1 MAYNRKYKI
10 TMATKSGSTSYLYLS
25 ENDYVGDLIEYP
37 AETISIQYIPMSDDV
52 FEAIY
57 VAQLAVA
64 IDVTDDLENMPDF
77 TELDDRKYFVE
88 LLNNDTDLDF
98 EGWTIS
104 DVVQFGFSTGRR
116 TLEFNAIDGLGLL
129 GKIQF
134 EHPNEETVLTRQTA
148 LFHVNSAL
156 NKIGFPTDL
165 NIISGISFYGSG
177 MINRD
182 DDPEAEPLSQS
193 YYQNLSFIGKTYL
206 EVLTMIIS
214 GFGSR
219 IFQAKGLWYI
229 VPLTQIAA
237 DSYYYTL
244 YENGIAIDSGS
255 ISDLGNIEGYVG
267 NTSNLFFAG
276 NSQFKLLRKG
286 YNTIISKN
294 DAEYA
299 DNYIS
304 NGTFKAKS
312 GNVANFWTNSSS
324 YGSVILKQNP
334 NSDFNAMVLDMQK
347 VNSSPAYA
355 SIKTTYL
362 TGFNL
367 GDIGTLSFNCVLK
380 SFSITPPNVVT
391 VKIIV
396 DGTGTG
402 YGIWHLNNEKKW
414 ANGGTDYYSEPYEDG
429 NTVYDISIDLP
440 TASFSGSMS
449 IEILLEN
456 STSTLINQIVEIQNV
471 VLTQESSF
479 KSVTTTSTINSNND
493 YTYEAKILSGFNSS
507 NSSFNFYK
515 GYLSDVNGNALNNWY
530 SLNYPSFLYTSLSEL
545 VVKQYAN
552 VLSKNIINIDC
563 TFTSM
568 DTANGRFSG
577 AMRITADDT
586 DPAQISVQ
594 DKKYIVGNTTMDLFN
609 DDIQTSLLEITDLD
623 NPNAVV
629 TTKYDIAVINPETES
644 FVRYRGDGYD
654 TYTEAAASTV
664 GSDVIYAPTSEE
676 NPPVGY
682 VFYAND
688 ILTYPFD
695 GAFLWYKVDL
705 DPTIHVYKISS
716 EGQILEI
723 YS

>member
-37 AETISIQYIPMSDDV
+37 AETITIQYIPQSDDV

-64 IDVTDDLENMPDF
+64 IDVTDNLEQMPDF

-134 EHPNEETVLTRQTA
+134 DNPTDETVLTRKKA
-148 LFHVNSAL
+148 LFYVDSAL
-156 NKIGFPTDL
+156 SKIGFPTDL

-182 DDPEAEPLSQS
+182 DDPEAEPLNQS

-219 IFQAKGLWYI
+219 LFQAKGVWYI

-244 YENGIAIDSGS
+244 YQNGIAIDSGS
-255 ISDLGNIEGYVG
+255 ISDLGNIEGFGG
-267 NTSNLFFAG
+267 NTSNLYFAG

-304 NGTFKAKS
+304 NGTFKAKA
-312 GNVANFWTNSSS
+312 GNDANFWTNSSL
-324 YGSVILKQNP
+324 YGAVTLKQNP
-334 NSDFNAMVLDMQK
+334 NSDFNAMVLNLQK
-347 VNSSPAYA
+347 LTSAPGYA
-355 SIKTTYL
+355 RITTDYL
-362 TGFNL
+362 TGLNI

-380 SFSITPPNVVT
+380 SFSITPPNVVV
-391 VKIIV
+391 VKIII
-396 DGTGTG
+396 DGGGFGTW
-402 YGIWHLNNEKKW
+402 YLNSEKRW
-414 ANGGTDYYSEPYEDG
+414 SNFGTDYYFEKYEDG
-429 NTVYDISIDLP
+429 TTVYDVSIDMPP
-440 TASFSGSMS
+440 TSFSGAMS
-449 IEILLEN
+449 IEIAVEN
-456 STSTLINQIVEIQNV
+456 STSTLIEQVVEVQNV
-471 VLTQESSF
+471 VLTQESSL
-479 KSVTTTSTINSNND
+479 KSITTTSTINSNND
-493 YTYEAKILSGFNSS
+493 YTYEAKILSGFNSLYPTY
-507 NSSFNFYK
+507 NFFK
-515 GYLSDVNGNALNNWY
+515 GYLSDVDGTALNNWY
-530 SLNYPSFLYTSLSEL
+530 SLNYPDLLYTSLSEL

-563 TFTSM
+563 TITSM

-586 DPAQISVQ
+586 DPVQISVE

-629 TTKYDIAVINPETES
+629 TTKYDSSVINPETES
-644 FVRYRGDGYD
+644 FVRYRSEGYESGA
-654 TYTEAAASTV
+654 EAAASTV
-664 GSDVIYAPTSEE
+664 GSDFIYSDSNNQ

-682 VFYAND
+682 LFYTND
-688 ILTYPFD
+688 TLSIPFN
-695 GAFLWYKVDL
+695 GSFLWYKIDL
-705 DPTIHVYKISS
+705 DPAIHVYKISS

>member
-37 AETISIQYIPMSDDV
+37 AETITIQYIPQSDDV

-64 IDVTDDLENMPDF
+64 IDVTDNLEQMPDF

-134 EHPNEETVLTRQTA
+134 DNPTDETVLTRKKA
-148 LFHVNSAL
+148 LFYVDSAL
-156 NKIGFPTDL
+156 SKIGFPTDL

-182 DDPEAEPLSQS
+182 DDPEAEPLNQS

-219 IFQAKGLWYI
+219 LFQAKGVWYI

-244 YENGIAIDSGS
+244 YQNGIAIDSGE
-255 ISDLGNIEGYVG
+255 ISDLGNIEGFGG

-304 NGTFKAKS
+304 NGTFKSYAA
-312 GNVANFWTNSSS
+312 NVATFWTNSSL
-324 YGSVILKQNP
+324 YGAVTLKQNP
-334 NSDFNAMVLDMQK
+334 NSDFNAMVLSLQK
-347 VNSSPAYA
+347 TTSAAGYA
-355 SIKTTYL
+355 RIKTTYL
-362 TGFNL
+362 TGLNI

-380 SFSITPPNVVT
+380 SFSITPPNVVV
-391 VKIIV
+391 VKIII
-396 DGTGTG
+396 DGGGFGTW
-402 YGIWHLNNEKKW
+402 YLNSEKRW
-414 ANGGTDYYSEPYEDG
+414 SNSGTDYYFEKYENG
-429 NTVYDISIDLP
+429 TTVYDVSIDMPP
-440 TASFSGSMS
+440 TSFSGAMS
-449 IEILLEN
+449 IEIAVEN
-456 STSTLINQIVEIQNV
+456 STSTLIEQVVEVQNV
-471 VLTQESSF
+471 VLTQESAL

-493 YTYEAKILSGFNSS
+493 YTYEAKILSGFNSLYPTY
-507 NSSFNFYK
+507 NFFK
-515 GYLSDVNGNALNNWY
+515 GYLSDVDGTALNNWY
-530 SLNYPSFLYTSLSEL
+530 SLNYPDLLYTSLSEL

-586 DPAQISVQ
+586 DPVQISVE

-629 TTKYDIAVINPETES
+629 VTKYDSSVINPETES
-644 FVRYRGDGYD
+644 FVRYRSEGYESGA
-654 TYTEAAASTV
+654 EAAAASV
-664 GSDVIYAPTSEE
+664 GSDFVYSDSNNQ

-682 VFYAND
+682 LFYTND
-688 ILTYPFD
+688 TLSIPFN
-695 GAFLWYKVDL
+695 GSFLWYKIDL
-705 DPTIHVYKISS
+705 DPAIHVYKISS

>member
-10 TMATKSGSTSYLYLS
+10 TMATKSGGVSTLYLS
-25 ENDYVGDLIEYP
+25 QNDYVGSLIEYP
-37 AETISIQYIPMSDDV
+37 AETISIQYIPQSDDV

-64 IDVTDDLENMPDF
+64 IDVTDNLEDMPDF

-88 LLNNDTDLDF
+88 LFNDDTELDF

-134 EHPNEETVLTRQTA
+134 EKPTDETVLTRQTA
-148 LFHVNSAL
+148 LFYINSAL
-156 NKIGFPTDL
+156 NKIAFPTDL

-182 DDPEAEPLSQS
+182 DDPEAEPLNQS

-219 IFQAKGLWYI
+219 LFQAKGVWYI

-244 YENGIAIDSGS
+244 YENGTAIDSGS

-267 NTSNLFFAG
+267 NVSNIFFAG

-304 NGTFKAKS
+304 NGTFKAKA
-312 GNVANFWTNSSS
+312 GNDANFWTNSAS
-324 YGSVILKQNP
+324 YGAVTLKQNP
-334 NSDFNAMVLDMQK
+334 TSDFNAMVLNLQK
-347 VNSSPAYA
+347 VTSAPGYA
-355 SIKTTYL
+355 RITTDYL
-362 TGFNL
+362 TGLNI
-367 GDIGTLSFNCVLK
+367 GDTGTLSFNCVLK
-380 SFSITPPNVVT
+380 SFSITPPNVVV

-396 DGTGTG
+396 SGGGFGTW
-402 YGIWHLNNEKKW
+402 YLNSEKRW
-414 ANGGTDYYSEPYEDG
+414 SNGGSDYYFEKYEDG
-429 NTVYDISIDLP
+429 TTVYDVSIDLP
-440 TASFSGSMS
+440 PTSFSGAMS
-449 IEILLEN
+449 IEIGVEN
-456 STSTLINQIVEIQNV
+456 STSTIIEQVVEVQNV
-471 VLTQESSF
+471 VLLQESSL

-493 YTYEAKILSGFNSS
+493 YTYEAKILSGFNSLFS
-507 NSSFNFYK
+507 NFNFFK
-515 GYLSDVNGNALNNWY
+515 GYLSDVDGKALNNWY
-530 SLNYPSFLYTSLSEL
+530 SLNYPDLLYTSLSEL

-568 DTANGRFSG
+568 NTTGGRFSG

-586 DPAQISVQ
+586 DPVQISVQ

-629 TTKYDIAVINPETES
+629 TTKYDSSVINPETES
-644 FVRYRGDGYD
+644 FVRYRSEGYN
-654 TYTEAAASTV
+654 TYTEAEAATV
-664 GSDVIYAPTSEE
+664 GSDVVYSDSNDQ

-682 VFYAND
+682 LFYDNMTLS
-688 ILTYPFD
+688 IPFN
-695 GAFLWYKVDL
+695 GSFLWYKLDL
-705 DPTIHVYKISS
+705 DPAIHVYKISS

-723 YS
+723 NS

>member
-37 AETISIQYIPMSDDV
+37 AETISIQYIPQSDDV

-64 IDVTDDLENMPDF
+64 IDVTDNLENMPDF

-644 FVRYRGDGYD
+644 FVRYRSEGYD

-664 GSDVIYAPTSEE
+664 GSDVVYSATDDQ

-682 VFYAND
+682 LFYDNVTLAD
-688 ILTYPFD
+688 PFN
-695 GAFLWYKVDL
+695 GSFLWYKIDL
-705 DPTIHVYKISS
+705 DPAIHVYKISS

>member
-1 MAYNRKYKI
+1 
-10 TMATKSGSTSYLYLS
+10 MATKSGSTSYLYLS

-37 AETISIQYIPMSDDV
+37 AETITIQYIPQSDDV

-64 IDVTDDLENMPDF
+64 IDVTDNLEQMPDF

-134 EHPNEETVLTRQTA
+134 DNPTDETVLTRKKA
-148 LFHVNSAL
+148 LFYVDSAL
-156 NKIGFPTDL
+156 SKIGFPTDL

-182 DDPEAEPLSQS
+182 DDPEAEPLNQS

-206 EVLTMIIS
+206 EILTMIIS

-219 IFQAKGLWYI
+219 LFQAKGVWYI

-244 YENGIAIDSGS
+244 YQNGIAIDSGS
-255 ISDLGNIEGYVG
+255 ISDLGNIEGFSG

-312 GNVANFWTNSSS
+312 GNDANFWTNSSL
-324 YGSVILKQNP
+324 YGAVTLKQNP
-334 NSDFNAMVLDMQK
+334 NSDFNAMVLSLQK
-347 VNSSPAYA
+347 VTSAAGYA
-355 SIKTTYL
+355 RIKTTYL
-362 TGFNL
+362 TGFNI

-380 SFSITPPNVVT
+380 SFSITPPNVVV

-396 DGTGTG
+396 DGGGFGTW
-402 YGIWHLNNEKKW
+402 YLNSEKRW
-414 ANGGTDYYSEPYEDG
+414 SNGGTDYYFEKYENG
-429 NTVYDISIDLP
+429 TTVYDVSIDMPP
-440 TASFSGSMS
+440 TSFSGAMS
-449 IEILLEN
+449 IEIAVEN
-456 STSTLINQIVEIQNV
+456 STSTLIEQVVEIQNV
-471 VLTQESSF
+471 VLTQESSL

-493 YTYEAKILSGFNSS
+493 YTYEAKILSGFNSLYPTY
-507 NSSFNFYK
+507 NFFK
-515 GYLSDVNGNALNNWY
+515 GYLSDVDGTALNNWY
-530 SLNYPSFLYTSLSEL
+530 SLNYPDLLYTSLSEL

-563 TFTSM
+563 TITSM

-586 DPAQISVQ
+586 DPVQISVEN
-594 DKKYIVGNTTMDLFN
+594 KKYIVGNTTMDLFN
-609 DDIQTSLLEITDLD
+609 DDIQSSLLEITDLD
-623 NPNAVV
+623 NPSAVV
-629 TTKYDIAVINPETES
+629 TTKYDSSVINPQTEA
-644 FVRYRGDGYD
+644 FVRYRSEGYD
-654 TYTEAAASTV
+654 TYTEAAAASV
-664 GSDVIYAPTSEE
+664 GSDFVYSDSNDQ

-682 VFYAND
+682 LFYTSD
-688 ILTYPFD
+688 TLTVPFN
-695 GAFLWYKVDL
+695 GSFLWYKLDL
-705 DPTIHVYKISS
+705 DPAIHVYKISS

>member
-37 AETISIQYIPMSDDV
+37 AETITIQYIPQSDDV

-64 IDVTDDLENMPDF
+64 IDVTDNLEQMPDF

-134 EHPNEETVLTRQTA
+134 DNPTDETVLTRKKA
-148 LFHVNSAL
+148 LFYVDSAL
-156 NKIGFPTDL
+156 SKIGFPTDL

-182 DDPEAEPLSQS
+182 DDPEAEPLNQS

-219 IFQAKGLWYI
+219 LFQAKGVWYI

-244 YENGIAIDSGS
+244 YQNGIAIDSGS
-255 ISDLGNIEGYVG
+255 ISDLGNIEGFSG
-267 NTSNLFFAG
+267 NTSNLYFAG

-304 NGTFKAKS
+304 NGTFKAKA
-312 GNVANFWTNSSS
+312 GNDANFWTNSSS
-324 YGSVILKQNP
+324 YGAVTLKQNP
-334 NSDFNAMVLDMQK
+334 NSDFNAMVLSLQK
-347 VNSSPAYA
+347 VTSAAGYA
-355 SIKTTYL
+355 RIKTTYL
-362 TGFNL
+362 TGLNI

-380 SFSITPPNVVT
+380 SFSITPPNVVV
-391 VKIIV
+391 VKIII
-396 DGTGTG
+396 DGGGFGTW
-402 YGIWHLNNEKKW
+402 YLNTEKRW
-414 ANGGTDYYSEPYEDG
+414 SNFGTDYYFEKYENG
-429 NTVYDISIDLP
+429 TTVYDVSIDMPP
-440 TASFSGSMS
+440 TSFSGAMS
-449 IEILLEN
+449 IEIAVEN
-456 STSTLINQIVEIQNV
+456 STSTLIEQVVEVQNV
-471 VLTQESSF
+471 VLTQESSL

-493 YTYEAKILSGFNSS
+493 YTYEAKILSGFNSLYPTY
-507 NSSFNFYK
+507 NFFK
-515 GYLSDVNGNALNNWY
+515 GYLSDVDGTALNNWY
-530 SLNYPSFLYTSLSEL
+530 SLNYPDLLYTSLSEL

-563 TFTSM
+563 TITSM

-586 DPAQISVQ
+586 DPVQISVQ

-609 DDIQTSLLEITDLD
+609 DDIQSSLLEITDLD

-629 TTKYDIAVINPETES
+629 TTKYDSSVINPETEA
-644 FVRYRGDGYD
+644 FIRYRSEGYD
-654 TYTEAAASTV
+654 TYTEAAAATV
-664 GSDVIYAPTSEE
+664 GTDFVYSDSDDQ

-682 VFYAND
+682 IFYTND
-688 ILTYPFD
+688 TLADPFN
-695 GAFLWYKVDL
+695 GSFLWYKLDL
-705 DPTIHVYKISS
+705 DPAIHVYKISS